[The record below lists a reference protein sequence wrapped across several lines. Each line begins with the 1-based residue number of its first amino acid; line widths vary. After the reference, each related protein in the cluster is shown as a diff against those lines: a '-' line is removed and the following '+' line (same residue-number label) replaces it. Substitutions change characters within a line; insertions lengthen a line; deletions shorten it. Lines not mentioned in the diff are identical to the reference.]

1 MYEIKILAHSASKKT
16 VFASVT
22 KQTGIFTSTIGV
34 GSLAL
39 NIADLPA
46 VGSIHS
52 VDAKSITIES
62 KLNKE
67 GTKSFNWIVIN

>member
-22 KQTGIFTSTIGV
+22 KTTGIFTSQIGV
-34 GSLAL
+34 GSLAV
-39 NIADLPA
+39 NTAELPA
-46 VGSIHS
+46 VGSLHS
-52 VDAKSITIES
+52 LSANSITIEAKLS
-62 KLNKE
+62 KD